1 VTDDPF
7 ATAEVRERV
16 LAGWAAAPVR
26 FREDANAE
34 EDHALGSYRDRLVVE
49 LAQNAADA
57 AELAGVPGRLL
68 LALRELDGRAVLV
81 AANTGAPLSPDGV
94 LALATLRAS
103 AKRGT
108 GTVGRFG
115 VGFSAVLAV
124 TDEPAVIS
132 RAGGVR
138 FSAADSR
145 ALVAASAGHAP
156 GLADEVARRDG
167 HVPVLRLPFPA
178 QGVPPVGY
186 DTAVLLPL
194 RDAAAEEVVARLLTE
209 VGDPLLLALPALA
222 EVVVEVPGRPERRV
236 ADVGSRWHVHRRHG
250 RLDPAVLV
258 DRPTEER
265 RRTAWTITWAL
276 PRDDIGA
283 PAASASAAAGVLPGV
298 VFAPTLTDEP
308 LPWPALLIAPFPLDP
323 GRRHVAPGAAT
334 GVLVEQAA
342 AGYADLLRA
351 RAQAGAPVWPLIPVG
366 LARGALDGALREALR
381 PLLRLTPLL
390 RAAEQH
396 WPPSDA
402 ELLRPRDA
410 VVLEPPAGADPVVV
424 AGLAPVVAGLVL
436 APRSAAAALDL
447 LGVRR
452 IALADVVEQL
462 PDRPDPAAWYRL
474 YAALAGLAAD
484 PLAREVL
491 GALPVPLVDGRV
503 VRGVRGLALPDAGS
517 TGSGGSGSGT
527 DALADLGAA
536 LATLGVRVVHPDAVH
551 PLLGHLGAVP
561 LDPRAALELPAVHA
575 AVRAAASDDDLDLA
589 LAVLEVAA
597 AAVAAGRL
605 APGDLPWLA
614 DLPLPDADDDV
625 SPAALLALPDSFAA
639 QVLDPDEVAL
649 VAADAV
655 ERWGRDVLAAVGALE
670 GPGLLRLPDVALV
683 GPTADLARDDDVEGP
698 APHDLDGWED
708 WAEESARLAAAAVGL
723 PDDGDDGHDDG
734 EAPGA
739 VNGLEIGLPE
749 LVAVRDLD
757 AVLPEAWPQ
766 LLERLAGD
774 PELRAALLRPARVV
788 VRWIGGGGVADV
800 PSYTAWWLSRT
811 LAGGP
816 WADPEADPSL
826 AALLPP
832 PPAVLAGLDRDV
844 RRAAGGVRS
853 AADLDAA
860 AVEAV
865 LAGMADPDVDMD
877 AATAVVLWRELAVL
891 AESVLA
897 DGTEVAPPAWVR
909 VLDGLTTQVVRVRDA
924 VVVDG
929 PAWLQRTDLGGA
941 VVAPTPRAAAS
952 LADLLDVPLA
962 GELALGK
969 VEETGQVAPT
979 PPAVRV
985 LLPGVPPTWCE
996 HEDLVVDGMDVDW
1009 WVEGH
1014 GTDATVHA
1022 CTSEGLARGLAWA
1035 AGGWQRRGAVADVLA
1050 DPEVLAA
1057 AVVDEAFSA

>member
-1 VTDDPF
+1 MTDDPF

-16 LAGWAAAPVR
+16 LAGWSAAPVR

-57 AELAGVPGRLL
+57 AALAGVPGRLL
-68 LALRELDGRAVLV
+68 LALRKLDGRAVLV
-81 AANTGAPLSPDGV
+81 AANTGAPLTADGV

-108 GTVGRFG
+108 DEDAVGRFG

-138 FSAADSR
+138 FSGADTR
-145 ALVAASAGHAP
+145 ALVAQVAVHAP
-156 GLADEVARRDG
+156 GLAEEVARRDG

-194 RDAAAEEVVARLLTE
+194 RDAVAEEVVTRLLAE
-209 VGDPLLLALPALA
+209 LGDPLLLALPALT
-222 EVVVEVPGRPERRV
+222 EVVVEVPGLPVRRIADV
-236 ADVGSRWHVHRRHG
+236 ADRWHVLRRHG
-250 RLDPAVLV
+250 RLDPALLA

-265 RRTAWTITWAL
+265 RRTAWTVTWAV
-276 PRDDIGA
+276 PSDVV
-283 PAASASAAAGVLPGV
+283 PAAAGVLPGA
-298 VFAPTLTDEP
+298 VFAPTVTDEP

-334 GVLVEQAA
+334 GVLVAEAA
-342 AGYADLLRA
+342 IAYADLLRE
-351 RAQAGAPVWPLIPVG
+351 RALAGAPVWPLVPVG

-381 PLLRLTPLL
+381 PLLPGTPLL

-396 WPPSDA
+396 WPPSDVQP
-402 ELLRPRDA
+402 LLRPRDA

-436 APRSAAAALDL
+436 APRSAAAVLDL

-452 IALADVVEQL
+452 IALADVVDQL
-462 PDRPDPAAWYRL
+462 PPVPDPAAWHRL
-474 YAALAGLAAD
+474 YAALSGLAAD
-484 PLAREVL
+484 PLAREAL
-491 GALPVPLVDGRV
+491 GSLPVPLADGRV
-503 VRGVRGLALPDAGS
+503 VRGVRGLGLPDGTGAGIGTGAGS
-517 TGSGGSGSGT
+517 PAG
-527 DALADLGAA
+527 LGAA

-551 PLLGHLGAVP
+551 PLLGQLGAVP
-561 LDPRAALELPAVHA
+561 LDARAALELPAVRA
-575 AVRAAASDDDLDLA
+575 GVRAAAAHDDLELA
-589 LAVLEVAA
+589 SAVLEVVA

-605 APGDLPWLA
+605 APGDLPGLA
-614 DLPLPDADDDV
+614 DLPRPDADDDV